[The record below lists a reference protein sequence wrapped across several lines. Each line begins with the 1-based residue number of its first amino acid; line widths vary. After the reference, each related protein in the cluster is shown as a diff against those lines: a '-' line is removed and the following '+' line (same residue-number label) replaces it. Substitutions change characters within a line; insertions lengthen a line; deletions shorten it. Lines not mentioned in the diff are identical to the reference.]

1 MVASAEAH
9 ECATGGLQT
18 WKAMRDGNAHNCL
31 GDSVPVVVNSSGN
44 SGVLCLVQKAAS
56 TTFKELVLKALHV
69 GGFPDPD
76 GHFRADPHHP
86 PRHLP
91 VVGASPTWQRLLE
104 ERPNAPRFMIV
115 RHPHSRLL
123 SGYLDNVLSNED
135 RAKWPRGFESRD
147 QGFTAFVRAVVEDD
161 QLNPHFELQTKHCE
175 AAHVDYEILRL
186 EEQRVWFGRFACALG
201 LQDAASSGWAADSGP
216 FWRGTAECF
225 DSACGCEPFVCER
238 EREGPGCAAA
248 TSGGDATVHVTGAS
262 HLLQEYYTDQ
272 IAELV
277 NTWAR
282 PDLERFGYRPFV
294 PSEQHRELF
303 WVPPQP
309 PPPRTSPTM
318 PVPPPTL
325 SPRPLAAAGAAA
337 AIFVAAAAMVPAG
350 ATDTDDIADAADTA
364 AGVVIGF
371 RTGAAD
377 RGDLLCAFGFWGS
390 AQVRC
395 VASNLERI
403 RSRRRRSDGGFTS
416 AGTGRGRGDVPVVT
430 FRPLLEALAGS
441 LAGCC

>member
-9 ECATGGLQT
+9 VCATGGLQT

-44 SGVLCLVQKAAS
+44 PGVLCLRLVQKAAS

-225 DSACGCEPFVCER
+225 DSACGCESFVCER

-325 SPRPLAAAGAAA
+325 S
-337 AIFVAAAAMVPAG
+337 
-350 ATDTDDIADAADTA
+350 
-364 AGVVIGF
+364 
-371 RTGAAD
+371 
-377 RGDLLCAFGFWGS
+377 S
-390 AQVRC
+390 
-395 VASNLERI
+395 
-403 RSRRRRSDGGFTS
+403 
-416 AGTGRGRGDVPVVT
+416 
-430 FRPLLEALAGS
+430 RPLLGPPPQSSSPPPQWSPPAPPIPTTSLTPPTPLPGLLSASGPALLIVAIFFVL
-441 LAGCC
+441 LAFGVRRRFAASRRTSSVYGRVVGVPTEDSPRPAQGEGEEMYRL